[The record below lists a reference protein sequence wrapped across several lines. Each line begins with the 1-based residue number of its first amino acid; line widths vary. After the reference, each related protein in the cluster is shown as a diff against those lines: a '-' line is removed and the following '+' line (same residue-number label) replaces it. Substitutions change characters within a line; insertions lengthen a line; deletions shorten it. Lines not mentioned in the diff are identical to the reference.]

1 MINEIIRAVAKA
13 LDEKFNADGDAYEI
27 YDEEIKQGLKEPA
40 FFVQSLN
47 PSTDLF
53 LGKRYLQ
60 HNHILIQYF
69 PKSETGYQAECN
81 AIGEQLVWVME
92 WITCEGDT
100 RPIRGT
106 NMHHEVVDG
115 VLNFFVDYEFFI
127 RKVETGVPMES
138 LSLKQIEKKGS
149 D

>member
-1 MINEIIRAVAKA
+1 
-13 LDEKFNADGDAYEI
+13 
-27 YDEEIKQGLKEPA
+27 
-40 FFVQSLN
+40 
-47 PSTDLF
+47 
-53 LGKRYLQ
+53 
-60 HNHILIQYF
+60 
-69 PKSETGYQAECN
+69 
-81 AIGEQLVWVME
+81 ME